1 MPRAQTHQDSQD
13 EGKGGDTEPRPATWR
28 GAGAHGPP
36 GGTGLAVKNKRN
48 PNADLAPWPSSSIPR
63 DLPKKRET
71 ATLHKGL
78 CTSVLASLLQAYSKQ
93 PTLDKG
99 QGPPPE
105 ERMGRRRS
113 GRGGTLPAGEAR
125 ARQAPRRNSETRRP
139 EKGAGHRRAHASRV
153 RYMKP

>member
-48 PNADLAPWPSSSIPR
+48 PNADLAPWPSNSIPR

-78 CTSVLASLLQAYSKQ
+78 CTSVLETANA
-93 PTLDKG
+93 G
-99 QGPPPE
+99 QGPGP
-105 ERMGRRRS
+105 
-113 GRGGTLPAGEAR
+113 T
-125 ARQAPRRNSETRRP
+125 PRRTDGQTAERPRRDTPSRRGASATGAP
-139 EKGAGHRRAHASRV
+139 EKLGNAPPGERSRTQTRTRQPSPLHETLTDKHAR
-153 RYMKP
+153 